1 MNLSTRYRSHHDS
14 QRALARALG
23 VERRRPDP
31 TTPALDDL
39 LETSPLNQ
47 PRGVYVHVPLCDRVC
62 SFCNMNRVLADRQRI
77 HAYAKALADTFRD
90 LSSRPYITGRPFD
103 AIYFGGGTP
112 TVFNA
117 GDLEMVLQ
125 SVGDSVRRTRTCEWT
140 FESTLH
146 NLDAEKVRL
155 LEKAGVN
162 RLSIGVQT
170 FSDQGRRV
178 LGRSGDGAFAA
189 RRLETIR
196 AEFSGTL
203 GVDIIYS
210 YPNESVD
217 EVIADADTIQRLDI
231 DSVSF
236 YSLMIH
242 DGSALSGRI
251 SSGDLIFHRD
261 IDEDRHL
268 HNVFFERLAKAG
280 YNLLELTKVAK
291 PGRDRYQYIRL
302 RYANRDL
309 LPVGNG
315 AGGRVVGHSVYR
327 MTPERIM
334 ISRTDSQYDK
344 FNELLGHLQ
353 FGRYDLEKIRGHVG
367 DEQDL
372 LLKDLFA
379 EYSANGLLRH
389 DGGSTWRLTPDGVFW
404 GNNMAVDLLEQTIS
418 ESRKTRVG
426 DVLAQTR
433 E

>member
-14 QRALARALG
+14 QRALAQALG

-31 TTPALDDL
+31 ATPALDDL
-39 LETSPLNQ
+39 LETSPDNR
-47 PRGVYVHVPLCDRVC
+47 PRGVYVHVPLCDRLC
-62 SFCNMNRVLADRQRI
+62 SFCNMNRVLADSQRI
-77 HAYAKALADTFRD
+77 QAYAKTLAHEFRE
-90 LSSRPYITGRPFD
+90 LSSRPYVTGRPFD
-103 AIYFGGGTP
+103 AVYFGGGTP
-112 TVFNA
+112 TVFSA

-125 SVGDSVRRTRTCEWT
+125 AVGESVKRTRNCEWT

-155 LEKAGVN
+155 LEHAGVN

-170 FSDQGRRV
+170 FSERGRRL

-189 RRLETIR
+189 RRLEMIR

-210 YPNESVD
+210 YPNESIE
-217 EVIADADTIQRLDI
+217 EVIADANTIQRLDI

-242 DGSALSGRI
+242 DGSALSDKI
-251 SSGDLIFHRD
+251 NSGELIFHRD

-268 HNVFFERLAKAG
+268 HNVFYERLTRAG

-315 AGGRVVGHSVYR
+315 AGGRVASHSVYR

-344 FNELLGHLQ
+344 FNELLGDLQ
-353 FGRYDLEKIRGHVG
+353 FGRYDLEKIRRHVG

-379 EYSANGLLRH
+379 EYSARGLLRRT
-389 DGGSTWRLTPDGVFW
+389 GSSTWCLTPDGVFW

-418 ESRKTRVG
+418 ESQKTRAGEVF
-426 DVLAQTR
+426 AQTR